1 MASFV
6 QENYESFNVCDEFDT
21 GALLMSQLLDE
32 SHVEDCDNERLTSV
46 IRSLE
51 AEVEPVML
59 VEDNESFMEL
69 EWDDNLAE
77 FCDNNWNVEHRDHV
91 SNGQDCSTTSSSD
104 DLDDYNWMEMEDL
117 NEFGGVGDYYY
128 YQYPQFINHDNVNT
142 NILEEQSYG
151 SLWQDTD
158 VLVM

>member
-6 QENYESFNVCDEFDT
+6 PHLNGCDEYDT
-21 GALLMSQLLDE
+21 GALLLSQLLDE
-32 SHVEDCDNERLTSV
+32 SHVEDCDDERLTSV

-51 AEVEPVML
+51 AEIEPIML
-59 VEDNESFMEL
+59 IEDNDTFMEL

-77 FCDNNWNVEHRDHV
+77 FCDNNWNGEHADV
-91 SNGQDCSTTSSSD
+91 SNGQDCSTASSCDD
-104 DLDDYNWMEMEDL
+104 DLDNYNWLELEDM
-117 NEFGGVGDYYY
+117 NEFGGVGDYY

-142 NILEEQSYG
+142 NYLEDTNYG

-158 VLVM
+158 VLIM